1 MTRNDLEK
9 WIVAIHSQ
17 EELDEVLEMLKI
29 ENKTTLSNFPMI
41 IYQGQNESI
50 NISEIEEEN
59 LEKLSREKLERKT
72 LWNFCNIK
80 SGLAEKMRK
89 NYIEG

>member
-1 MTRNDLEK
+1 MTRKDLDK

-17 EELDEVLEMLKI
+17 EELDEVLKMLKI

-50 NISEIEEEN
+50 NISEIEKEN
-59 LEKLSREKLERKT
+59 LDKLGREKLERKT
-72 LWNFCNIK
+72 LWNFCSIK
-80 SGLAEKMRK
+80 SGFAEKMQQK
-89 NYIEG
+89 